1 MRYHFFPLAF
11 VMGLMG
17 CAESINHDEVLA
29 GRRAVEFA
37 QAAFVKHDI
46 KNGYALLS
54 DSAKRY
60 VSFEQFKEVLSR
72 LHPKAFPTS
81 VTASE
86 YEPMPGEKAIHIFLI
101 GENSGEHFYYRLT
114 MEGTATT
121 GYRVLRLYRGSDPYP
136 SSSHKQKFRKSPS
149 TQS

>member
-29 GRRAVEFA
+29 GRRAEEFA
-37 QAAFVKHDI
+37 QVAFVKHDI
-46 KNGYALLS
+46 ENGYALLS

-60 VSFEQFKEVLSR
+60 VSLEKFKEVLSR

-81 VTASE
+81 VTAFE
-86 YEPMPGEKAIHIFLI
+86 YEPMPGEKAMYIFLI
-101 GENSGEHFYYRLT
+101 GENSGEQFYYMLT

-121 GYRVLRLYRGSDPYP
+121 GYKVLRLNRGSGPYP
-136 SSSHKQKFRKSPS
+136 PSNRKQKLRKSPG

>member
-11 VMGLMG
+11 VVGLMG

-37 QAAFVKHDI
+37 QVAFVKHDI
-46 KNGYALLS
+46 ENGYALLS
-54 DSAKRY
+54 DGTKRY
-60 VSFEQFKEVLSR
+60 VSLEKFKEVLSR
-72 LHPKAFPTS
+72 LHPKTFPTS

-86 YEPMPGEKAIHIFLI
+86 YEPMFGEKAIYIYLV

-114 MEGTATT
+114 MEGTATN
-121 GYRVLRLYRGSDPYP
+121 GYRVLSLDRGCGPYSP
-136 SSSHKQKFRKSPS
+136 SNRKQPFKKSPG
-149 TQS
+149 TQP